1 MVEIMTPSFKYE
13 GNDYVVKKIADIKSL
28 DFAIKFCDG
37 SVNNIFV
44 DADICDDYEAILDDV
59 FKKYKW
65 LNRIIIKSK
74 ESLIGVFKR

>member
-1 MVEIMTPSFKYE
+1 MLEIMIPSFKYE
-13 GNDYVVKKIADIKSL
+13 GNDYVIKKIKDIKSL

-44 DADICDDYEAILDDV
+44 DADICDDYETILDDV
-59 FKKYKW
+59 FEKYKW

-74 ESLIGVFKR
+74 DSLIGVFKR

>member
-1 MVEIMTPSFKYE
+1 MVEIMIPSFKYE
-13 GNDYVVKKIADIKSL
+13 GNDYVVKKIKDIKSL

-37 SVNNIFV
+37 TVNNIFV
-44 DADICDDYEAILDDV
+44 DTDKCDDYEAVLDDV

-74 ESLIGVFKR
+74 DNLIGVFKR

>member
-1 MVEIMTPSFKYE
+1 MVEIMIPSFKYE

-28 DFAIKFCDG
+28 DFAIRFCDG

-44 DADICDDYEAILDDV
+44 DADKCDDYDSVIDDV

-74 ESLIGVFKR
+74 NNLIGVFKR